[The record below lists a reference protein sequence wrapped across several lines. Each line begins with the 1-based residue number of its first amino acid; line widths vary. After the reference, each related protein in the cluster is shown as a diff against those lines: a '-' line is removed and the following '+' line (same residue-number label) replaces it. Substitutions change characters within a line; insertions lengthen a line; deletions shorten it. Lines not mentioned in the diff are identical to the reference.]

1 MGSTAEAEECARG
14 TCRHRATRLCVEA
27 TRTLAEASGGSVV
40 FEGRPWNSN
49 TVDLIRLA
57 RAHCLLVLHSTFA
70 DSVAKMAAEVR
81 ACITSA
87 SDMGLASTQS
97 ESGLKVT
104 FRFLA
109 WVLDLQL
116 QQG

>member
-1 MGSTAEAEECARG
+1 M
-14 TCRHRATRLCVEA
+14 EA

>member
-1 MGSTAEAEECARG
+1 MSGSTGSINKQGGTWKQAVHAVVLGSTAEAEKAVLG

-27 TRTLAEASGGSVV
+27 TRTLAEASGGSVA

-70 DSVAKMAAEVR
+70 DSVAKMAAEV
-81 ACITSA
+81 
-87 SDMGLASTQS
+87 
-97 ESGLKVT
+97 
-104 FRFLA
+104 
-109 WVLDLQL
+109 
-116 QQG
+116 

>member
-1 MGSTAEAEECARG
+1 MAAYVLSSSAWKQSFYAFFLGLTAQAEACARG

-27 TRTLAEASGGSVV
+27 TRALAEASGGSVV

-81 ACITSA
+81 
-87 SDMGLASTQS
+87 D
-97 ESGLKVT
+97 
-104 FRFLA
+104 FH
-109 WVLDLQL
+109 QL
-116 QQG
+116 CF

>member
-1 MGSTAEAEECARG
+1 MWKQGICAGFLGLTAEAEECALG

-27 TRTLAEASGGSVV
+27 TCTLAEASGGSVV

-70 DSVAKMAAEVR
+70 DSVAKASEVR
-81 ACITSA
+81 DRVCACKPS
-87 SDMGLASTQS
+87 
-97 ESGLKVT
+97 
-104 FRFLA
+104 
-109 WVLDLQL
+109 QL
-116 QQG
+116 WSSHGACKHSV